1 MAAKKSRQTFMKR
14 QREMQLQEKRERK
27 REKKAAAAAAKAAE
41 AGETPEDDLD
51 SAEPDWLAPPEPA
64 QLRTP

>member
-41 AGETPEDDLD
+41 AAGEVPEHDL
-51 SAEPDWLAPPEPA
+51 EPA
-64 QLRTP
+64 ELE